1 MFARTF
7 LAASVLFASTLGL
20 PALAQE
26 EARTWTDSTGT
37 FKVTAK
43 LIAVAEGVA
52 KLEKADGTTVD
63 VPLARLSGADRRV
76 VAKWKKEAGAAAKSP
91 QGAPASDGAAQPAQ
105 PGEWPTWRGPSRDGI
120 SQETG
125 LLSEWPEG
133 GPPLLWTAT
142 GIGTGYGSLAVS
154 NGKIYVGG
162 RTNGEES
169 LHALDATSGNLLWST
184 RLGPGSREKGTNG
197 TPTVHDGR
205 VFAMSFEGDL
215 VAADASSG
223 DEIWR
228 KSFQR
233 DFGGR
238 MMSGWGY
245 SESPLADGE
254 RLICTPGGD
263 QAMVVALDQ
272 ATGAPLWRAPMP
284 PGGSRGKDGAGYSSV
299 VISNAGGVKQYVQ
312 LVGRGV
318 IGVAASDGKMLW
330 GYDGVA
336 NGTANVPTP
345 IVSGDLVFCSSG
357 YDDGGSALLQIG
369 RGGARALYTKR
380 PNEVQNHHGG
390 MILLDGKIY
399 MGHGHNNGLP
409 LCLDM
414 QSGRIL
420 WGPERGA
427 GSGSAALAYADGHLY
442 FRYQDGAMALVEASP
457 QGYSLKGEFRER
469 VRDQAWPQPVIAGK
483 KLYLRDQD
491 TLRCYDIAKK

>member
-1 MFARTF
+1 MTVRNRFGVFAL
-7 LAASVLFASTLGL
+7 LACSLVSAAF
-20 PALAQE
+20 AQE
-26 EARTWTDSTGT
+26 EARIWTDSTGT
-37 FKVTAK
+37 FKVKAK
-43 LIAVAEGVA
+43 LIAVENGVA
-52 KLEKADGTTVD
+52 KLEKEDGAAVD
-63 VPLARLSGADRRV
+63 VPLSKLSSADRRIA
-76 VAKWKKEAGAAAKSP
+76 AKWKKEADAANEPPSDMPSADATAQTAKS
-91 QGAPASDGAAQPAQ
+91 
-105 PGEWPTWRGPSRDGI
+105 GEWPTWRGPNRDGL
-120 SQETG
+120 SSETD
-125 LLSEWPEG
+125 LLSEWPQD

-142 GIGTGYGSLAVS
+142 GIGTGYGSVS
-154 NGKIYVGG
+154 VANGKIYVGG
-162 RTNGEES
+162 RENGEES
-169 LHALDATSGNLLWST
+169 LHALDASTGNLLWST

-215 VAADASSG
+215 VAADANSG

-228 KSFQR
+228 KSFAR

-263 QAMVVALDQ
+263 RAMMVALDQ
-272 ATGAPLWRAPMP
+272 ATGAPLWATPMP
-284 PGGSRGKDGAGYSSV
+284 PGGSRGKDGAGYSSI

-318 IGVAASDGKMLW
+318 IGVSAAGKLLW

-345 IVSGDLVFCSSG
+345 IVSGDYVFCSSG

-369 RGGARALYTKR
+369 RGGVRPVYAKR

-409 LCLDM
+409 LCLEM
-414 QSGRIL
+414 QSGRVL

-427 GSGSAALAYADGHLY
+427 GGGSAALAYADGRLY
-442 FRYQDGAMALVEASP
+442 FRYEDGVMALVEATP
-457 QGYSLKGEFRER
+457 TGYQLKGEFRER
-469 VRDQAWPQPVIAGK
+469 VRDRAWPQPVIAGK

-491 TLRCYDIAKK
+491 TLRCYDIAAK